1 MKWENSLRSQKML
14 QFHVQFSIS
23 LSLTYSHIHALTHSL
38 SHTQTFTVFLDLPTY
53 LSVSLDLFNTL
64 LSVSLSH
71 LPTLSP
77 SLSFFLSF
85 FLSRSCWCKTLVHTT
100 CLKSHTLW
108 LDQRELN
115 PAGYLPC
122 ILIPNHFS
130 FRECNVISFTCS
142 KMPFCNQNSVRG
154 GRRCFGA
161 ATNLICFRLFVL
173 WNVAAPTLQNF
184 GQWLWL
190 CWWSACYRFQRSSI
204 WIKSWAK
211 LTLNVYCQ
219 LYWKDE
225 NKQKEAWNG
234 QFFKNNCSHWLWL
247 SWWSGCFRLHRSVV
261 RIQSSAKFILN
272 VYC

>member
-115 PAGYLPC
+115 PAGYLLLVKRLLQVPE
-122 ILIPNHFS
+122 ILS
-130 FRECNVISFTCS
+130 L
-142 KMPFCNQNSVRG
+142 NQVMGKIDTERLLSTLLE
-154 GRRCFGA
+154 RR
-161 ATNLICFRLFVL
+161 
-173 WNVAAPTLQNF
+173 
-184 GQWLWL
+184 
-190 CWWSACYRFQRSSI
+190 
-204 WIKSWAK
+204 K
-211 LTLNVYCQ
+211 
-219 LYWKDE
+219 
-225 NKQKEAWNG
+225 
-234 QFFKNNCSHWLWL
+234 
-247 SWWSGCFRLHRSVV
+247 
-261 RIQSSAKFILN
+261 
-272 VYC
+272 